1 MDCKHIAIRSLRA
14 SVDSPYTTPGLGDR
28 AHEVLKAHLYG
39 KAHDCDVVLHLT
51 KDKYGKVHKKISW
64 SELLALVPNVSIQ
77 VHEIKGLK
85 ETDWLQYLKD
95 KGIEA
100 EIYRYKEIPTML
112 DGFEASQYFTELPCL
127 PPPDIKQ
134 KLPKKFVTAQFDSTD
149 PNRNSDLIRI
159 EGLLDKFRLKGC
171 EIVTVGG
178 ASKNAEL
185 RDSILHIAHAMHFA
199 EAHVG
204 VDSGMMHLAQFY
216 KRWEQI
222 HILTA
227 QFTSH
232 HLIRAKNYGAILYD

>member
-1 MDCKHIAIRSLRA
+1 MDCKHIAVRSK
-14 SVDSPYTTPGLGDR
+14 SVRSNDAYTTPGLGDR

-39 KAHDCDVVLHLT
+39 KAHDCKVTLHLT
-51 KDKYGKVHKKISW
+51 KDKYGKPHKKISW
-64 SELLALVPNVSIQ
+64 NELLTLVPNVDIE
-77 VHEIKGLK
+77 VHDVAGL
-85 ETDWLQYLKD
+85 EEDDWLQYLKD

-232 HLIRAKNYGAILYD
+232 HLIRAKNYGALLYG